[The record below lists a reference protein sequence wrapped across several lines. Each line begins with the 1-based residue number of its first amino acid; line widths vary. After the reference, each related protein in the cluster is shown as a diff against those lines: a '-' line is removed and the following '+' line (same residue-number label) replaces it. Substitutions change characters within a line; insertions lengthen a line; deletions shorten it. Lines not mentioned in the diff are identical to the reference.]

1 MAETKRTEK
10 RIRHAD
16 DFAPWG
22 IEADDSCAGCWWM
35 DALWQTQLSPA
46 TPTNPRGFTV
56 GEQTFVATMLFSAMV
71 PIHDEKLS
79 RS

>member
-1 MAETKRTEK
+1 MAEAKRTEK

-16 DFAPWG
+16 DFAPWDT
-22 IEADDSCAGCWWM
+22 EADDSCAGCRIQ
-35 DALWQTQLSPA
+35 ALWQTQLSPA
-46 TPTNPRGFTV
+46 TPTNPRGFTA
-56 GEQTFVATMLFSAMV
+56 GEQTFFATMFFSAMV